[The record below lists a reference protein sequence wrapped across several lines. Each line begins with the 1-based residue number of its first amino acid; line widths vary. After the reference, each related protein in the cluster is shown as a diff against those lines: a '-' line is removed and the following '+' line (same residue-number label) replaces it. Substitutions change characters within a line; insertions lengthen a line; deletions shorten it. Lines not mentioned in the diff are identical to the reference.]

1 MAFTSSSE
9 RSRQRWNRLS
19 LVPPLMGFECRP
31 PTDIPPAR
39 PLPGAEAPFGP
50 TSPGAGSR
58 SVLVVSH
65 HHNGLLR
72 AEVTGL
78 LHPATGQGFAAFH
91 VRPPARPKAG
101 RRGKIPATRFTPFE
115 EFPSSAAAPHHCG
128 RCLPAVT
135 VLSGAGE
142 PAEAGVRAERRPP
155 RRVAYTRC
163 PARGSPKARP
173 RREGLPVPREMV
185 RASPEAGS
193 PGASE
198 EVRVPCPGERGRPR
212 SEELGVPCPGGGRA
226 SRRDGRAVLRG
237 APSARSRGEA
247 AGPVGLGAG
256 ASEEVRSPGSGG
268 AGSPGPPR
276 RSGLPVP
283 AAGRAVLRRAPVADA
298 GEAVRAVLRRA
309 PSAVPRWAGVP
320 APSRR

>member
-142 PAEAGVRAERRPP
+142 PAEAGVRAERRSP
-155 RRVAYTRC
+155 RREAYTRC

-173 RREGLPVPREMV
+173 RREGLPVPRRWSV
-185 RASPEAGS
+185 PRPRRGRRGPPRRSGFP
-193 PGASE
+193 
-198 EVRVPCPGERGRPR
+198 VRVDRGRPR
-212 SEELGVPCPGGGRA
+212 SEEYGVPCPGGGRA

-247 AGPVGLGAG
+247 AGPMGLGAG
-256 ASEEVRSPGSGG
+256 ASEEVRSPESGG
-268 AGSPGPPR
+268 PGR
-276 RSGLPVP
+276 RC
-283 AAGRAVLRRAPVADA
+283 LRRGPVSRVRWGGVAGASEEVRSPCPGGGARGAPKSA
-298 GEAVRAVLRRA
+298 GCRR
-309 PSAVPRWAGVP
+309 R
-320 APSRR
+320 